1 MPSNDEVTR
10 RREINLDA
18 ARAERAKQKGEP
30 PYIILEGERYE
41 LPIELPTAF
50 IEAVVEERLRDGLV
64 VILGEEAVKA
74 IEAVTSMSVEDWEE
88 LANGISE
95 AYGIQGGLGNL
106 PASTSS
112 SSSITS
118 R

>member
-1 MPSNDEVTR
+1 MGDEQQVTR

-30 PYIILEGERYE
+30 PFIVLEGQRFD
-41 LPIELPTAF
+41 LPLELPTAF
-50 IEAVVEERLRDGLV
+50 IEAVVEERLREGL
-64 VILGEEAVKA
+64 IILLGEESVKA
-74 IEAVTSMSVEDWEE
+74 IEGTTSMSVEDWEV
-88 LANGISE
+88 LANGVSE
-95 AYGIQGGLGNL
+95 AYGIQGGLGNS

-112 SSSITS
+112 SSIISN

>member
-1 MPSNDEVTR
+1 MPDEQAAG

-18 ARAERAKQKGEP
+18 ARAERAAQKGEP
-30 PYIILEGERYE
+30 PVFILEGNTYE
-41 LPIELPTAF
+41 LPIELPVAF
-50 IEAVVEERLRDGLV
+50 VEAVVEERLK
-64 VILGEEAVKA
+64 EALEVLIGKA
-74 IEAVTSMSVEDWEE
+74 ATEALEASTSMSVEDWEV

-112 SSSITS
+112 SSSISS